1 MKSFVNPKCMA
12 VLRKYKIQII
22 CISMGFILFFIAKNF
37 ANTSDSFINN
47 NFVKREGYSAYNKS
61 YEVYVDGL
69 LDREV
74 LVKLPV
80 SHRSYSDEE
89 IDEVFEKCMK
99 VLESAILG
107 KNPSL
112 QEVSDDLNLINSIKE
127 YGISVEWI
135 SETPELIDAM
145 GTVNNENLKE
155 AKDAVLKVFL
165 TDRKREAQYLINVRV
180 IPKNYTK
187 EELSIKKFMSK
198 LEAIDKENISKEG
211 YTLPD
216 SFEGKKLSYR
226 QEESKDIHIIW
237 IMGIVIAILLYVKDM
252 NIFMRF
258 VGGLLSA
265 FALGF
270 AGFGIVTFSM
280 FFIVP
285 IVFLFNLNFEFLDDK
300 LVCRPKEK
308 IDKEIKRANE
318 VRKYDPLF
326 SIQSFFGGVQ
336 NKLYAVHF
344 ADTENMVNAFS
355 ECDLSRQLEN
365 YKDVVDMDT
374 LSFYI
379 NTYQVKDDMQIA
391 SVSVNLLLR
400 ELKNG
405 KIENR
410 KEFVTMRLEKNKDC
424 KTQAVCGPSILK
436 CIKCGANLSL
446 IEGKTCEFCGNELNL
461 KEHDWV
467 ITKYHTHYK
476 KSENIQ

>member
-127 YGISVEWI
+127 YGILVEWI

-180 IPKNYTK
+180 IPRTYTK
-187 EELSIKKFMSK
+187 EELSIKNFMSK

-252 NIFMRF
+252 MALKDKKEYKAREMLLDYPEIVSKLMVFIGAGLSVRSAWERIVIDYENLAGGKRF
-258 VGGLLSA
+258 AYEEMSISLA
-265 FALGF
+265 
-270 AGFGIVTFSM
+270 
-280 FFIVP
+280 
-285 IVFLFNLNFEFLDDK
+285 K
-300 LVCRPKEK
+300 LKT
-308 IDKEIKRANE
+308 
-318 VRKYDPLF
+318 
-326 SIQSFFGGVQ
+326 GV
-336 NKLYAVHF
+336 H
-344 ADTENMVNAFS
+344 E
-355 ECDLSRQLEN
+355 SRV
-365 YKDVVDMDT
+365 YKDFGRNCAIKQYMKLASLLDQNRKSGVNNLRQI
-374 LSFYI
+374 LSVEMASAWEERI
-379 NTYQVKDDMQIA
+379 NIA
-391 SVSVNLLLR
+391 RRQGEEASTKLLLP
-400 ELKNG
+400 LL
-405 KIENR
+405 
-410 KEFVTMRLEKNKDC
+410 ML
-424 KTQAVCGPSILK
+424 
-436 CIKCGANLSL
+436 L
-446 IEGKTCEFCGNELNL
+446 IVVLIIIMLPAMMAFK
-461 KEHDWV
+461 
-467 ITKYHTHYK
+467 
-476 KSENIQ
+476 

>member
-1 MKSFVNPKCMA
+1 MA

-89 IDEVFEKCMK
+89 IDEVFEKCVK

-252 NIFMRF
+252 MALKDKREYKAREMLLDYPEIVSKLMVFIGAGLSVRSAWERIVIDYENLAGGKRF
-258 VGGLLSA
+258 AYEEMSSSL
-265 FALGF
+265 
-270 AGFGIVTFSM
+270 T
-280 FFIVP
+280 
-285 IVFLFNLNFEFLDDK
+285 K
-300 LVCRPKEK
+300 LKT
-308 IDKEIKRANE
+308 
-318 VRKYDPLF
+318 
-326 SIQSFFGGVQ
+326 GV
-336 NKLYAVHF
+336 H
-344 ADTENMVNAFS
+344 E
-355 ECDLSRQLEN
+355 SRV
-365 YKDVVDMDT
+365 YKDFGRNCAIKQYMKLASLLDQNRKSGVNNLRQI
-374 LSFYI
+374 LSVEMASAWEERI
-379 NTYQVKDDMQIA
+379 NIA
-391 SVSVNLLLR
+391 RRQGEEASTKLLLP
-400 ELKNG
+400 LL
-405 KIENR
+405 
-410 KEFVTMRLEKNKDC
+410 ML
-424 KTQAVCGPSILK
+424 
-436 CIKCGANLSL
+436 L
-446 IEGKTCEFCGNELNL
+446 IVVLIIIMLPAMMAFK
-461 KEHDWV
+461 
-467 ITKYHTHYK
+467 
-476 KSENIQ
+476 

>member
-99 VLESAILG
+99 VLESAIPG

-112 QEVSDDLNLINSIKE
+112 QEVSGDLNLINSIKE

-252 NIFMRF
+252 MALKDKREYKAREMLLDYPEIVSKLMVFIGAGLSVRSAWERIVIDYENLAGGKRF
-258 VGGLLSA
+258 AYEEMSSSL
-265 FALGF
+265 
-270 AGFGIVTFSM
+270 T
-280 FFIVP
+280 
-285 IVFLFNLNFEFLDDK
+285 K
-300 LVCRPKEK
+300 LKT
-308 IDKEIKRANE
+308 
-318 VRKYDPLF
+318 
-326 SIQSFFGGVQ
+326 GV
-336 NKLYAVHF
+336 H
-344 ADTENMVNAFS
+344 E
-355 ECDLSRQLEN
+355 SRV
-365 YKDVVDMDT
+365 YKDFGRNCAIKQYMKLASLLDQNRKSGVNNLRQI
-374 LSFYI
+374 LSVEMASAWEERI
-379 NTYQVKDDMQIA
+379 NIA
-391 SVSVNLLLR
+391 RRQGEEASTKLLLP
-400 ELKNG
+400 LL
-405 KIENR
+405 
-410 KEFVTMRLEKNKDC
+410 ML
-424 KTQAVCGPSILK
+424 
-436 CIKCGANLSL
+436 L
-446 IEGKTCEFCGNELNL
+446 IVVLIIIMLPAMMAFK
-461 KEHDWV
+461 
-467 ITKYHTHYK
+467 
-476 KSENIQ
+476 

>member
-1 MKSFVNPKCMA
+1 MKSFVNPKCIA

-112 QEVSDDLNLINSIKE
+112 QEVSQDLNLINNIKE

-180 IPKNYTK
+180 IPRTYTK
-187 EELSIKKFMSK
+187 EELSIKNFMSK

-252 NIFMRF
+252 MALKDKKEYKAREMLLDYPEIVSKLMVFIGAGLSVRSAWERIVIDYENLAGGKRF
-258 VGGLLSA
+258 AYEEMSISLA
-265 FALGF
+265 
-270 AGFGIVTFSM
+270 
-280 FFIVP
+280 
-285 IVFLFNLNFEFLDDK
+285 K
-300 LVCRPKEK
+300 LKT
-308 IDKEIKRANE
+308 
-318 VRKYDPLF
+318 
-326 SIQSFFGGVQ
+326 GV
-336 NKLYAVHF
+336 H
-344 ADTENMVNAFS
+344 E
-355 ECDLSRQLEN
+355 SRV
-365 YKDVVDMDT
+365 YKDFGRNCAVKQYMKLASLLDQNRKSGVNNLRQI
-374 LSFYI
+374 LSVEMASAWEERI
-379 NTYQVKDDMQIA
+379 NIA
-391 SVSVNLLLR
+391 RRQGEEASTKLLLP
-400 ELKNG
+400 LL
-405 KIENR
+405 
-410 KEFVTMRLEKNKDC
+410 ML
-424 KTQAVCGPSILK
+424 
-436 CIKCGANLSL
+436 L
-446 IEGKTCEFCGNELNL
+446 IVVLIIIMLPAMMAFK
-461 KEHDWV
+461 
-467 ITKYHTHYK
+467 
-476 KSENIQ
+476 

>member
-1 MKSFVNPKCMA
+1 MA

-99 VLESAILG
+99 VLESAIPG

-252 NIFMRF
+252 MALKDKREYKAREMLLDYPEIVSKLMVFIGAGLSVRSAWERIVIDYENLAGGKRF
-258 VGGLLSA
+258 AYEEMSSSL
-265 FALGF
+265 
-270 AGFGIVTFSM
+270 T
-280 FFIVP
+280 
-285 IVFLFNLNFEFLDDK
+285 K
-300 LVCRPKEK
+300 LKT
-308 IDKEIKRANE
+308 
-318 VRKYDPLF
+318 
-326 SIQSFFGGVQ
+326 GV
-336 NKLYAVHF
+336 H
-344 ADTENMVNAFS
+344 E
-355 ECDLSRQLEN
+355 SRV
-365 YKDVVDMDT
+365 YKDFGRNCAIKQYMKLASLLDQNRKSGVNNLRQI
-374 LSFYI
+374 LSVEMASAWEERI
-379 NTYQVKDDMQIA
+379 NIA
-391 SVSVNLLLR
+391 RRQGEEASTKLLLP
-400 ELKNG
+400 LL
-405 KIENR
+405 
-410 KEFVTMRLEKNKDC
+410 ML
-424 KTQAVCGPSILK
+424 
-436 CIKCGANLSL
+436 L
-446 IEGKTCEFCGNELNL
+446 IVVLIIIMLPAMMAFK
-461 KEHDWV
+461 
-467 ITKYHTHYK
+467 
-476 KSENIQ
+476 

>member
-1 MKSFVNPKCMA
+1 MKSFINPKCMA

-61 YEVYVDGL
+61 YEVYVDGI

-112 QEVSDDLNLINSIKE
+112 QEVSGDLNLINSIKE

-145 GTVNNENLKE
+145 GTVNNEDLKE

-180 IPKNYTK
+180 IPRTYTK
-187 EELSIKKFMSK
+187 EELSIKNFMSK

-252 NIFMRF
+252 MALKDKKEYKAREMLLDYPEIVSKLMVFIGAGLSVRSAWERIVIDYENLSGGKRF
-258 VGGLLSA
+258 AYEEMSISLA
-265 FALGF
+265 
-270 AGFGIVTFSM
+270 
-280 FFIVP
+280 
-285 IVFLFNLNFEFLDDK
+285 K
-300 LVCRPKEK
+300 LKT
-308 IDKEIKRANE
+308 
-318 VRKYDPLF
+318 
-326 SIQSFFGGVQ
+326 GV
-336 NKLYAVHF
+336 H
-344 ADTENMVNAFS
+344 E
-355 ECDLSRQLEN
+355 SRV
-365 YKDVVDMDT
+365 YKDFGRNCAIKQYMKLASLLDQNRKSGVNNLRQI
-374 LSFYI
+374 LSVEMASAWEERI
-379 NTYQVKDDMQIA
+379 NIA
-391 SVSVNLLLR
+391 RRQGEEASTKLLLP
-400 ELKNG
+400 LL
-405 KIENR
+405 
-410 KEFVTMRLEKNKDC
+410 ML
-424 KTQAVCGPSILK
+424 
-436 CIKCGANLSL
+436 L
-446 IEGKTCEFCGNELNL
+446 IVVLIIIMLPAMMAFK
-461 KEHDWV
+461 
-467 ITKYHTHYK
+467 
-476 KSENIQ
+476 

>member
-22 CISMGFILFFIAKNF
+22 CISMGFILLFIAKNF

-252 NIFMRF
+252 MALKDKREYKAREMLLDYPEIVSKLMVFIGAGLSVRSAWERIVIDYENLAGGKRF
-258 VGGLLSA
+258 AYEEMSSSL
-265 FALGF
+265 
-270 AGFGIVTFSM
+270 T
-280 FFIVP
+280 
-285 IVFLFNLNFEFLDDK
+285 K
-300 LVCRPKEK
+300 LKT
-308 IDKEIKRANE
+308 
-318 VRKYDPLF
+318 
-326 SIQSFFGGVQ
+326 GV
-336 NKLYAVHF
+336 H
-344 ADTENMVNAFS
+344 E
-355 ECDLSRQLEN
+355 SRV
-365 YKDVVDMDT
+365 YKDFGRNCAIKQYMKLASLLDQNRKSGVNNLRQI
-374 LSFYI
+374 LSVEMASAWEERI
-379 NTYQVKDDMQIA
+379 NIA
-391 SVSVNLLLR
+391 RRQGEEASTKLLLP
-400 ELKNG
+400 LL
-405 KIENR
+405 
-410 KEFVTMRLEKNKDC
+410 ML
-424 KTQAVCGPSILK
+424 
-436 CIKCGANLSL
+436 L
-446 IEGKTCEFCGNELNL
+446 IVVLIIIMLPAMMAFK
-461 KEHDWV
+461 
-467 ITKYHTHYK
+467 
-476 KSENIQ
+476 

>member
-1 MKSFVNPKCMA
+1 MKSFVNPKYMA

-112 QEVSDDLNLINSIKE
+112 QEVSQDLNLINGIKE

-180 IPKNYTK
+180 IPRTYTK
-187 EELSIKKFMSK
+187 EELSIKNFMSK

-252 NIFMRF
+252 MALKDKKEYKAREMLLDYPEIVSKLMVFIGAGLSVRSAWERIVIDYENLAGGKRF
-258 VGGLLSA
+258 AYEEMSISLA
-265 FALGF
+265 
-270 AGFGIVTFSM
+270 
-280 FFIVP
+280 
-285 IVFLFNLNFEFLDDK
+285 K
-300 LVCRPKEK
+300 LKT
-308 IDKEIKRANE
+308 
-318 VRKYDPLF
+318 
-326 SIQSFFGGVQ
+326 GV
-336 NKLYAVHF
+336 H
-344 ADTENMVNAFS
+344 E
-355 ECDLSRQLEN
+355 SRV
-365 YKDVVDMDT
+365 YKDFGRNCAVKQYMKLASLLDQNRKSGVNNLRQI
-374 LSFYI
+374 LSVEMASAWEERI
-379 NTYQVKDDMQIA
+379 NIA
-391 SVSVNLLLR
+391 RRQGEEASTKLLLP
-400 ELKNG
+400 LL
-405 KIENR
+405 
-410 KEFVTMRLEKNKDC
+410 ML
-424 KTQAVCGPSILK
+424 
-436 CIKCGANLSL
+436 L
-446 IEGKTCEFCGNELNL
+446 IVVLIIIMLPAMMAFK
-461 KEHDWV
+461 
-467 ITKYHTHYK
+467 
-476 KSENIQ
+476 

>member
-1 MKSFVNPKCMA
+1 MA

-180 IPKNYTK
+180 LPKNYTK
-187 EELSIKKFMSK
+187 EEISIKTFMSK

-252 NIFMRF
+252 MALKDKREYKAREMLLDYPEIVSKLMVFIGAGLSVRSAWERIVIDYENLAGGKRF
-258 VGGLLSA
+258 AYEEMSSSL
-265 FALGF
+265 
-270 AGFGIVTFSM
+270 T
-280 FFIVP
+280 
-285 IVFLFNLNFEFLDDK
+285 K
-300 LVCRPKEK
+300 LKT
-308 IDKEIKRANE
+308 
-318 VRKYDPLF
+318 
-326 SIQSFFGGVQ
+326 GV
-336 NKLYAVHF
+336 H
-344 ADTENMVNAFS
+344 E
-355 ECDLSRQLEN
+355 SRV
-365 YKDVVDMDT
+365 YKDFGRNCAIKQYMKLASLLDQNRKSGVNNLRQI
-374 LSFYI
+374 LSVEMASAWEERI
-379 NTYQVKDDMQIA
+379 NIA
-391 SVSVNLLLR
+391 RRQGEEASTKLLLP
-400 ELKNG
+400 LL
-405 KIENR
+405 
-410 KEFVTMRLEKNKDC
+410 ML
-424 KTQAVCGPSILK
+424 
-436 CIKCGANLSL
+436 L
-446 IEGKTCEFCGNELNL
+446 IVVLIIIMLPAMMAFK
-461 KEHDWV
+461 
-467 ITKYHTHYK
+467 
-476 KSENIQ
+476 

>member
-89 IDEVFEKCMK
+89 IDEVFEKCVK

-252 NIFMRF
+252 MALKDKREYKAREMLLDYPEIVSKLMVFIGAGLSVRSAWERIVIDYENLAGGKRF
-258 VGGLLSA
+258 AYEEMSSSL
-265 FALGF
+265 
-270 AGFGIVTFSM
+270 T
-280 FFIVP
+280 
-285 IVFLFNLNFEFLDDK
+285 K
-300 LVCRPKEK
+300 LKT
-308 IDKEIKRANE
+308 
-318 VRKYDPLF
+318 
-326 SIQSFFGGVQ
+326 GV
-336 NKLYAVHF
+336 H
-344 ADTENMVNAFS
+344 E
-355 ECDLSRQLEN
+355 SRV
-365 YKDVVDMDT
+365 YKDFGRNCAIKQYMKLASLLDQNRKSGVNNLRQI
-374 LSFYI
+374 LSVEMASAWEERI
-379 NTYQVKDDMQIA
+379 NIA
-391 SVSVNLLLR
+391 RRQGEEASTKLLLP
-400 ELKNG
+400 LL
-405 KIENR
+405 
-410 KEFVTMRLEKNKDC
+410 ML
-424 KTQAVCGPSILK
+424 
-436 CIKCGANLSL
+436 L
-446 IEGKTCEFCGNELNL
+446 IVVLIIIMLPAMMAFK
-461 KEHDWV
+461 
-467 ITKYHTHYK
+467 
-476 KSENIQ
+476 

>member
-112 QEVSDDLNLINSIKE
+112 QEVSGDLNLINSIKE

-145 GTVNNENLKE
+145 GTVNNEDLKE

-180 IPKNYTK
+180 IPKTYTK

-252 NIFMRF
+252 MALKDKREYKAREMLLDYPEIVSKLMVFIGAGLSVRSAWERIVIDYENLAGGKRF
-258 VGGLLSA
+258 AYEEMSSSL
-265 FALGF
+265 
-270 AGFGIVTFSM
+270 T
-280 FFIVP
+280 
-285 IVFLFNLNFEFLDDK
+285 K
-300 LVCRPKEK
+300 LKT
-308 IDKEIKRANE
+308 
-318 VRKYDPLF
+318 
-326 SIQSFFGGVQ
+326 GV
-336 NKLYAVHF
+336 H
-344 ADTENMVNAFS
+344 E
-355 ECDLSRQLEN
+355 SRV
-365 YKDVVDMDT
+365 YKDFGRNCAIKQYMKLASLLDQNRKSGVNNLRQI
-374 LSFYI
+374 LSVEMASAWEERI
-379 NTYQVKDDMQIA
+379 NIA
-391 SVSVNLLLR
+391 RRQGEEASTKLLLP
-400 ELKNG
+400 LL
-405 KIENR
+405 
-410 KEFVTMRLEKNKDC
+410 ML
-424 KTQAVCGPSILK
+424 
-436 CIKCGANLSL
+436 L
-446 IEGKTCEFCGNELNL
+446 IVVLIIIMLPAMMAFK
-461 KEHDWV
+461 
-467 ITKYHTHYK
+467 
-476 KSENIQ
+476 

>member
-99 VLESAILG
+99 VLESAIPG

-165 TDRKREAQYLINVRV
+165 TDRKRESQYLINVRV

-252 NIFMRF
+252 MALKDKREYKAREMLLDYPEIVSKLMVFIGAGLSVRSAWERIVIDYENLAGGKRF
-258 VGGLLSA
+258 AYEEMSSSL
-265 FALGF
+265 
-270 AGFGIVTFSM
+270 T
-280 FFIVP
+280 
-285 IVFLFNLNFEFLDDK
+285 K
-300 LVCRPKEK
+300 LKT
-308 IDKEIKRANE
+308 
-318 VRKYDPLF
+318 
-326 SIQSFFGGVQ
+326 GV
-336 NKLYAVHF
+336 H
-344 ADTENMVNAFS
+344 E
-355 ECDLSRQLEN
+355 SRV
-365 YKDVVDMDT
+365 YKDFGRNCAIKQYMKLASLLDQNRKSGVNNLRQI
-374 LSFYI
+374 LSVEMASAWEERI
-379 NTYQVKDDMQIA
+379 NIA
-391 SVSVNLLLR
+391 RRQGEEASTKLLLP
-400 ELKNG
+400 LL
-405 KIENR
+405 
-410 KEFVTMRLEKNKDC
+410 ML
-424 KTQAVCGPSILK
+424 
-436 CIKCGANLSL
+436 L
-446 IEGKTCEFCGNELNL
+446 IVVLIIIMLPAMMAFK
-461 KEHDWV
+461 
-467 ITKYHTHYK
+467 
-476 KSENIQ
+476 

>member
-127 YGISVEWI
+127 YGILVEWI

-252 NIFMRF
+252 MALKDKKEYKAREMLLDYPEIVSKLMVFIGAGLSVRSAWERIVIDYENLAGGKRF
-258 VGGLLSA
+258 AYEEMSSSL
-265 FALGF
+265 
-270 AGFGIVTFSM
+270 T
-280 FFIVP
+280 
-285 IVFLFNLNFEFLDDK
+285 K
-300 LVCRPKEK
+300 LKT
-308 IDKEIKRANE
+308 
-318 VRKYDPLF
+318 
-326 SIQSFFGGVQ
+326 GV
-336 NKLYAVHF
+336 H
-344 ADTENMVNAFS
+344 E
-355 ECDLSRQLEN
+355 SRV
-365 YKDVVDMDT
+365 YKDFGRNCAIKQYMKLASLLDQNRKSGVNNLRQI
-374 LSFYI
+374 LSVEMASAWEERI
-379 NTYQVKDDMQIA
+379 NIA
-391 SVSVNLLLR
+391 RRQGEKASTKLLLP
-400 ELKNG
+400 LL
-405 KIENR
+405 
-410 KEFVTMRLEKNKDC
+410 ML
-424 KTQAVCGPSILK
+424 
-436 CIKCGANLSL
+436 L
-446 IEGKTCEFCGNELNL
+446 IVVLIIIMLPAMMAFK
-461 KEHDWV
+461 
-467 ITKYHTHYK
+467 
-476 KSENIQ
+476 

>member
-1 MKSFVNPKCMA
+1 MKSFVDAKYMA

-74 LVKLPV
+74 LLKLPV

-89 IDEVFEKCMK
+89 IDEVFEKCMQI
-99 VLESAILG
+99 LETAILG

-112 QEVSDDLNLINSIKE
+112 QEVSQDLNLPNKIKE

-180 IPKNYTK
+180 IPRTYTK
-187 EELSIKKFMSK
+187 EELSIKNFMSK

-252 NIFMRF
+252 MALKDKKEYKAREMLLDYPEIVSKLMVFIGAGLSVRSAWERIVIDYENLAGGKRF
-258 VGGLLSA
+258 AYEEMSSSL
-265 FALGF
+265 
-270 AGFGIVTFSM
+270 T
-280 FFIVP
+280 
-285 IVFLFNLNFEFLDDK
+285 K
-300 LVCRPKEK
+300 LKT
-308 IDKEIKRANE
+308 
-318 VRKYDPLF
+318 
-326 SIQSFFGGVQ
+326 GV
-336 NKLYAVHF
+336 H
-344 ADTENMVNAFS
+344 E
-355 ECDLSRQLEN
+355 SRV
-365 YKDVVDMDT
+365 YKDFGRNCAVKQYMKLASLLDQNRKSGVNNLRQI
-374 LSFYI
+374 LSVEMASAWEERI
-379 NTYQVKDDMQIA
+379 NIA
-391 SVSVNLLLR
+391 RRQGEEASTKLLLP
-400 ELKNG
+400 LL
-405 KIENR
+405 
-410 KEFVTMRLEKNKDC
+410 ML
-424 KTQAVCGPSILK
+424 
-436 CIKCGANLSL
+436 L
-446 IEGKTCEFCGNELNL
+446 IVVLIIIMLPAMMAFK
-461 KEHDWV
+461 
-467 ITKYHTHYK
+467 
-476 KSENIQ
+476 

>member
-216 SFEGKKLSYR
+216 SFEGKKLFYR

-252 NIFMRF
+252 MALKDKREYKAREMLLDYPEIVSKLMVFIGAGLSVRSAWERIVIDYENLAGGKRF
-258 VGGLLSA
+258 AYEEMSSSL
-265 FALGF
+265 
-270 AGFGIVTFSM
+270 T
-280 FFIVP
+280 
-285 IVFLFNLNFEFLDDK
+285 K
-300 LVCRPKEK
+300 LKT
-308 IDKEIKRANE
+308 
-318 VRKYDPLF
+318 
-326 SIQSFFGGVQ
+326 GV
-336 NKLYAVHF
+336 H
-344 ADTENMVNAFS
+344 E
-355 ECDLSRQLEN
+355 SRV
-365 YKDVVDMDT
+365 YKDFGRNCAIKQYMKLASLLDQNRKSGVNNLRQI
-374 LSFYI
+374 LSVEMASAWEERI
-379 NTYQVKDDMQIA
+379 NIA
-391 SVSVNLLLR
+391 RRQGEEASTKLLLP
-400 ELKNG
+400 LL
-405 KIENR
+405 
-410 KEFVTMRLEKNKDC
+410 ML
-424 KTQAVCGPSILK
+424 
-436 CIKCGANLSL
+436 L
-446 IEGKTCEFCGNELNL
+446 IVVLIIIMLPAMMAFK
-461 KEHDWV
+461 
-467 ITKYHTHYK
+467 
-476 KSENIQ
+476 

>member
-216 SFEGKKLSYR
+216 SFEEKKLSYR

-252 NIFMRF
+252 MALKDKREYKAREMLLDYPEIVSKLMVFIGAGLSVRSAWERIVIDYENLAGGKRF
-258 VGGLLSA
+258 AYEEMSSSL
-265 FALGF
+265 
-270 AGFGIVTFSM
+270 T
-280 FFIVP
+280 
-285 IVFLFNLNFEFLDDK
+285 K
-300 LVCRPKEK
+300 LKT
-308 IDKEIKRANE
+308 
-318 VRKYDPLF
+318 
-326 SIQSFFGGVQ
+326 GV
-336 NKLYAVHF
+336 H
-344 ADTENMVNAFS
+344 E
-355 ECDLSRQLEN
+355 SRV
-365 YKDVVDMDT
+365 YKDFGRNCAIKQYMKLASLLDQNRKSGVNNLRQI
-374 LSFYI
+374 LSVEMASAWEERI
-379 NTYQVKDDMQIA
+379 NIA
-391 SVSVNLLLR
+391 RRQGEEASTKLLLP
-400 ELKNG
+400 LL
-405 KIENR
+405 
-410 KEFVTMRLEKNKDC
+410 ML
-424 KTQAVCGPSILK
+424 
-436 CIKCGANLSL
+436 L
-446 IEGKTCEFCGNELNL
+446 IVVLIIIMLPAMMAFK
-461 KEHDWV
+461 
-467 ITKYHTHYK
+467 
-476 KSENIQ
+476 

>member
-127 YGISVEWI
+127 YGILVEWI

-252 NIFMRF
+252 MALKDKREYKAREMLLDYPEIVSKLMVFIGAGLSVRSAWERIVIDYENLAGGKRF
-258 VGGLLSA
+258 AYEEMSSSL
-265 FALGF
+265 
-270 AGFGIVTFSM
+270 T
-280 FFIVP
+280 
-285 IVFLFNLNFEFLDDK
+285 K
-300 LVCRPKEK
+300 LKT
-308 IDKEIKRANE
+308 
-318 VRKYDPLF
+318 
-326 SIQSFFGGVQ
+326 GV
-336 NKLYAVHF
+336 H
-344 ADTENMVNAFS
+344 E
-355 ECDLSRQLEN
+355 SRV
-365 YKDVVDMDT
+365 YKDFGRNCAIKQYMKLASLLDQNRKSGVNNLRQI
-374 LSFYI
+374 LSVEMASAWEERI
-379 NTYQVKDDMQIA
+379 NIA
-391 SVSVNLLLR
+391 RRQGEEASTKLLLP
-400 ELKNG
+400 LL
-405 KIENR
+405 
-410 KEFVTMRLEKNKDC
+410 ML
-424 KTQAVCGPSILK
+424 
-436 CIKCGANLSL
+436 L
-446 IEGKTCEFCGNELNL
+446 IVVLIIIMLPAMMAFK
-461 KEHDWV
+461 
-467 ITKYHTHYK
+467 
-476 KSENIQ
+476 

>member
-1 MKSFVNPKCMA
+1 MKSFVNPKYMA

-112 QEVSDDLNLINSIKE
+112 QEVSQDLNLINNIKE

-180 IPKNYTK
+180 IPRTYTK
-187 EELSIKKFMSK
+187 EELSIKNFMSK

-252 NIFMRF
+252 MALKDKKEYKAREMLLDYPEIVSKLMVFIGAGLSVRSAWERIVIDYENLAGGKRF
-258 VGGLLSA
+258 AYEEMSSSLA
-265 FALGF
+265 
-270 AGFGIVTFSM
+270 
-280 FFIVP
+280 
-285 IVFLFNLNFEFLDDK
+285 K
-300 LVCRPKEK
+300 LKT
-308 IDKEIKRANE
+308 
-318 VRKYDPLF
+318 
-326 SIQSFFGGVQ
+326 GV
-336 NKLYAVHF
+336 H
-344 ADTENMVNAFS
+344 E
-355 ECDLSRQLEN
+355 SRV
-365 YKDVVDMDT
+365 YKDFGRNCAVKQYMKLASLLDQNRKSGVNNLRQI
-374 LSFYI
+374 LSVEMASAWEERI
-379 NTYQVKDDMQIA
+379 NIA
-391 SVSVNLLLR
+391 RRQGEEASTKLLLP
-400 ELKNG
+400 LL
-405 KIENR
+405 
-410 KEFVTMRLEKNKDC
+410 ML
-424 KTQAVCGPSILK
+424 
-436 CIKCGANLSL
+436 L
-446 IEGKTCEFCGNELNL
+446 IVVLIIIMLPAMMAFK
-461 KEHDWV
+461 
-467 ITKYHTHYK
+467 
-476 KSENIQ
+476 

>member
-127 YGISVEWI
+127 YGILVEWI

-180 IPKNYTK
+180 IPRTYTK
-187 EELSIKKFMSK
+187 EELSIKNFMSK

-252 NIFMRF
+252 MALKDKREYKAREMLLDYPEIVSKLMVFIGAGLSVRSAWERIVIDYENLAGGKRF
-258 VGGLLSA
+258 AYEEMSSSL
-265 FALGF
+265 
-270 AGFGIVTFSM
+270 T
-280 FFIVP
+280 
-285 IVFLFNLNFEFLDDK
+285 K
-300 LVCRPKEK
+300 LKT
-308 IDKEIKRANE
+308 
-318 VRKYDPLF
+318 
-326 SIQSFFGGVQ
+326 GV
-336 NKLYAVHF
+336 H
-344 ADTENMVNAFS
+344 E
-355 ECDLSRQLEN
+355 SRV
-365 YKDVVDMDT
+365 YKDFGRNCAIKQYMKLASLLDQNRKSGVNNLRQI
-374 LSFYI
+374 LSVEMASAWEERI
-379 NTYQVKDDMQIA
+379 NIA
-391 SVSVNLLLR
+391 RRQGEEASTKLLLP
-400 ELKNG
+400 LL
-405 KIENR
+405 
-410 KEFVTMRLEKNKDC
+410 ML
-424 KTQAVCGPSILK
+424 
-436 CIKCGANLSL
+436 L
-446 IEGKTCEFCGNELNL
+446 IVVLIIIMLPAMMAFK
-461 KEHDWV
+461 
-467 ITKYHTHYK
+467 
-476 KSENIQ
+476 

>member
-127 YGISVEWI
+127 YGILVEWI

-155 AKDAVLKVFL
+155 AKDVVLKVFL

-252 NIFMRF
+252 MALKDKREYKAREMLLDYPEIVSKLMVFIGAGLSVRSAWERIVIDYENLAGGKRF
-258 VGGLLSA
+258 AYEEMSSSL
-265 FALGF
+265 
-270 AGFGIVTFSM
+270 T
-280 FFIVP
+280 
-285 IVFLFNLNFEFLDDK
+285 K
-300 LVCRPKEK
+300 LKT
-308 IDKEIKRANE
+308 
-318 VRKYDPLF
+318 
-326 SIQSFFGGVQ
+326 GV
-336 NKLYAVHF
+336 H
-344 ADTENMVNAFS
+344 E
-355 ECDLSRQLEN
+355 SRV
-365 YKDVVDMDT
+365 YKDFGRNCAIKQYMKLASLLDQNRKSGVNNLRQI
-374 LSFYI
+374 LSVEMASAWEERI
-379 NTYQVKDDMQIA
+379 NIA
-391 SVSVNLLLR
+391 RRQGEEASTKLLLP
-400 ELKNG
+400 LL
-405 KIENR
+405 
-410 KEFVTMRLEKNKDC
+410 ML
-424 KTQAVCGPSILK
+424 
-436 CIKCGANLSL
+436 L
-446 IEGKTCEFCGNELNL
+446 IVVLIIIMLPAMMAFK
-461 KEHDWV
+461 
-467 ITKYHTHYK
+467 
-476 KSENIQ
+476 

>member
-112 QEVSDDLNLINSIKE
+112 QEVSGDLNLINSIKE

-252 NIFMRF
+252 MALKDKREYKAREMLLDYPEIVSKLMVFIGAGLSVRSAWERIVIDYENLAGGKRF
-258 VGGLLSA
+258 AYEEMSSSL
-265 FALGF
+265 
-270 AGFGIVTFSM
+270 T
-280 FFIVP
+280 
-285 IVFLFNLNFEFLDDK
+285 K
-300 LVCRPKEK
+300 LKTGAHE
-308 IDKEIKRANE
+308 
-318 VRKYDPLF
+318 
-326 SIQSFFGGVQ
+326 
-336 NKLYAVHF
+336 
-344 ADTENMVNAFS
+344 
-355 ECDLSRQLEN
+355 SRV
-365 YKDVVDMDT
+365 YKDFGRNCAIKQYMKLASLLDQNRKSGVNNLRQI
-374 LSFYI
+374 LSVEMASAWEERI
-379 NTYQVKDDMQIA
+379 NIA
-391 SVSVNLLLR
+391 RRQGEEASTKLLLP
-400 ELKNG
+400 LL
-405 KIENR
+405 
-410 KEFVTMRLEKNKDC
+410 ML
-424 KTQAVCGPSILK
+424 
-436 CIKCGANLSL
+436 L
-446 IEGKTCEFCGNELNL
+446 IVVLIIIMLPAMMAFK
-461 KEHDWV
+461 
-467 ITKYHTHYK
+467 
-476 KSENIQ
+476 

>member
-37 ANTSDSFINN
+37 ANTSASFINN

-252 NIFMRF
+252 MALKDKREYKAREMLLDYPEIVSKLMVFIGAGLSVRSAWERIVIDYENLAGGKRF
-258 VGGLLSA
+258 AYEEMSSSL
-265 FALGF
+265 
-270 AGFGIVTFSM
+270 T
-280 FFIVP
+280 
-285 IVFLFNLNFEFLDDK
+285 K
-300 LVCRPKEK
+300 LKT
-308 IDKEIKRANE
+308 
-318 VRKYDPLF
+318 
-326 SIQSFFGGVQ
+326 GV
-336 NKLYAVHF
+336 H
-344 ADTENMVNAFS
+344 E
-355 ECDLSRQLEN
+355 SRV
-365 YKDVVDMDT
+365 YKDFGRNCAIKQYMKLASLLDQNRKSGVNNLRQI
-374 LSFYI
+374 LSVEMASAWEERI
-379 NTYQVKDDMQIA
+379 NIA
-391 SVSVNLLLR
+391 RRQGEEASTKLLLP
-400 ELKNG
+400 LL
-405 KIENR
+405 
-410 KEFVTMRLEKNKDC
+410 ML
-424 KTQAVCGPSILK
+424 
-436 CIKCGANLSL
+436 L
-446 IEGKTCEFCGNELNL
+446 IVVLIIIMLPAMMAFK
-461 KEHDWV
+461 
-467 ITKYHTHYK
+467 
-476 KSENIQ
+476 

>member
-1 MKSFVNPKCMA
+1 MKSFVNPKCIA

-112 QEVSDDLNLINSIKE
+112 QEVSQDLNLINGIKE

-180 IPKNYTK
+180 IPRTYTK
-187 EELSIKKFMSK
+187 EELSIKNFMSK

-252 NIFMRF
+252 MALKDKKEYKAREMLLDYPEIVSKLMVFIGAGLSVRSAWERIVIDYENLAGGKRF
-258 VGGLLSA
+258 AYEEMSISLA
-265 FALGF
+265 
-270 AGFGIVTFSM
+270 
-280 FFIVP
+280 
-285 IVFLFNLNFEFLDDK
+285 K
-300 LVCRPKEK
+300 LKT
-308 IDKEIKRANE
+308 
-318 VRKYDPLF
+318 
-326 SIQSFFGGVQ
+326 GV
-336 NKLYAVHF
+336 H
-344 ADTENMVNAFS
+344 E
-355 ECDLSRQLEN
+355 SRV
-365 YKDVVDMDT
+365 YKDFGRNCAVKQYMKLASLLDQNRKSGVNNLRQI
-374 LSFYI
+374 LSVEMASAWEERI
-379 NTYQVKDDMQIA
+379 NIA
-391 SVSVNLLLR
+391 RRQGEEASTKLLLP
-400 ELKNG
+400 LL
-405 KIENR
+405 
-410 KEFVTMRLEKNKDC
+410 ML
-424 KTQAVCGPSILK
+424 
-436 CIKCGANLSL
+436 L
-446 IEGKTCEFCGNELNL
+446 IVVLIIIMLPAMMAFK
-461 KEHDWV
+461 
-467 ITKYHTHYK
+467 
-476 KSENIQ
+476 

>member
-1 MKSFVNPKCMA
+1 MKSFVNTKCMA

-69 LDREV
+69 SDREV

-252 NIFMRF
+252 MALKDKREYKAREMLLDYPEIVSKLMVFIGAGLSVRSAWERIVIDYENLAGGKRF
-258 VGGLLSA
+258 AYEEMSSSL
-265 FALGF
+265 
-270 AGFGIVTFSM
+270 T
-280 FFIVP
+280 
-285 IVFLFNLNFEFLDDK
+285 K
-300 LVCRPKEK
+300 LKT
-308 IDKEIKRANE
+308 
-318 VRKYDPLF
+318 
-326 SIQSFFGGVQ
+326 GV
-336 NKLYAVHF
+336 H
-344 ADTENMVNAFS
+344 E
-355 ECDLSRQLEN
+355 SRV
-365 YKDVVDMDT
+365 YKDFGRNCAIKQYMKLASLLDQNRKSGVNNLRQI
-374 LSFYI
+374 LSVEMASAWEERI
-379 NTYQVKDDMQIA
+379 NIA
-391 SVSVNLLLR
+391 RRQGEEASTKLLLP
-400 ELKNG
+400 LL
-405 KIENR
+405 
-410 KEFVTMRLEKNKDC
+410 ML
-424 KTQAVCGPSILK
+424 
-436 CIKCGANLSL
+436 L
-446 IEGKTCEFCGNELNL
+446 IVVLIIIMLPAMMAFK
-461 KEHDWV
+461 
-467 ITKYHTHYK
+467 
-476 KSENIQ
+476 

>member
-180 IPKNYTK
+180 LPKNYTK
-187 EELSIKKFMSK
+187 EELSIKTFMSK

-252 NIFMRF
+252 MALKDKREYKAREMLLDYPEIVSKLMVFIGAGLSVRSAWERIVIDYENLAGGKRF
-258 VGGLLSA
+258 AYEEMSSSL
-265 FALGF
+265 
-270 AGFGIVTFSM
+270 T
-280 FFIVP
+280 
-285 IVFLFNLNFEFLDDK
+285 K
-300 LVCRPKEK
+300 LKT
-308 IDKEIKRANE
+308 
-318 VRKYDPLF
+318 
-326 SIQSFFGGVQ
+326 GV
-336 NKLYAVHF
+336 H
-344 ADTENMVNAFS
+344 E
-355 ECDLSRQLEN
+355 SRV
-365 YKDVVDMDT
+365 YKDFGRNCAIKQYMKLASLLDQNRKSGVNNLRQI
-374 LSFYI
+374 LSVEMASAWEERI
-379 NTYQVKDDMQIA
+379 NIVRRQGEEA
-391 SVSVNLLLR
+391 STKLLLP
-400 ELKNG
+400 LL
-405 KIENR
+405 
-410 KEFVTMRLEKNKDC
+410 ML
-424 KTQAVCGPSILK
+424 
-436 CIKCGANLSL
+436 L
-446 IEGKTCEFCGNELNL
+446 IVVLIIIMLPAMMAFK
-461 KEHDWV
+461 
-467 ITKYHTHYK
+467 
-476 KSENIQ
+476 

>member
-1 MKSFVNPKCMA
+1 MA

-252 NIFMRF
+252 MALKDKREYKAREMLLDYPEIVSKLMVFIGAGLSVRSAWERIVIDYENLAGGKRF
-258 VGGLLSA
+258 AYEEMSSSL
-265 FALGF
+265 
-270 AGFGIVTFSM
+270 T
-280 FFIVP
+280 
-285 IVFLFNLNFEFLDDK
+285 K
-300 LVCRPKEK
+300 LKT
-308 IDKEIKRANE
+308 
-318 VRKYDPLF
+318 
-326 SIQSFFGGVQ
+326 GV
-336 NKLYAVHF
+336 H
-344 ADTENMVNAFS
+344 E
-355 ECDLSRQLEN
+355 SRV
-365 YKDVVDMDT
+365 YKDFGRNCAIKQYMKLASLLDQNRKSGVNNLRQI
-374 LSFYI
+374 LSVEMASAWEERI
-379 NTYQVKDDMQIA
+379 NIA
-391 SVSVNLLLR
+391 RRQGEEASTKLLLP
-400 ELKNG
+400 LL
-405 KIENR
+405 
-410 KEFVTMRLEKNKDC
+410 ML
-424 KTQAVCGPSILK
+424 
-436 CIKCGANLSL
+436 L
-446 IEGKTCEFCGNELNL
+446 IVVLIIIMLPAMMAFK
-461 KEHDWV
+461 
-467 ITKYHTHYK
+467 
-476 KSENIQ
+476 

>member
-252 NIFMRF
+252 MALKDKREYKAREMLLDYPEIVSKLMVFIGAGLSVRSAWERIVIDYENLAGGKRF
-258 VGGLLSA
+258 AYEEMSISLA
-265 FALGF
+265 
-270 AGFGIVTFSM
+270 
-280 FFIVP
+280 
-285 IVFLFNLNFEFLDDK
+285 K
-300 LVCRPKEK
+300 LKT
-308 IDKEIKRANE
+308 
-318 VRKYDPLF
+318 
-326 SIQSFFGGVQ
+326 GV
-336 NKLYAVHF
+336 H
-344 ADTENMVNAFS
+344 E
-355 ECDLSRQLEN
+355 SRV
-365 YKDVVDMDT
+365 YKDFGRNCAVKQYMKLASLLDQNRKSGVNNLRQI
-374 LSFYI
+374 LSVEMASAWEERI
-379 NTYQVKDDMQIA
+379 NIA
-391 SVSVNLLLR
+391 RRQGEEASTKLLLP
-400 ELKNG
+400 LL
-405 KIENR
+405 
-410 KEFVTMRLEKNKDC
+410 ML
-424 KTQAVCGPSILK
+424 
-436 CIKCGANLSL
+436 L
-446 IEGKTCEFCGNELNL
+446 IVVLIIIMLPAMMAFK
-461 KEHDWV
+461 
-467 ITKYHTHYK
+467 
-476 KSENIQ
+476 

>member
-180 IPKNYTK
+180 IPKN
-187 EELSIKKFMSK
+187 
-198 LEAIDKENISKEG
+198 
-211 YTLPD
+211 
-216 SFEGKKLSYR
+216 
-226 QEESKDIHIIW
+226 
-237 IMGIVIAILLYVKDM
+237 
-252 NIFMRF
+252 
-258 VGGLLSA
+258 
-265 FALGF
+265 
-270 AGFGIVTFSM
+270 
-280 FFIVP
+280 
-285 IVFLFNLNFEFLDDK
+285 
-300 LVCRPKEK
+300 
-308 IDKEIKRANE
+308 
-318 VRKYDPLF
+318 
-326 SIQSFFGGVQ
+326 
-336 NKLYAVHF
+336 
-344 ADTENMVNAFS
+344 
-355 ECDLSRQLEN
+355 
-365 YKDVVDMDT
+365 
-374 LSFYI
+374 
-379 NTYQVKDDMQIA
+379 
-391 SVSVNLLLR
+391 
-400 ELKNG
+400 
-405 KIENR
+405 
-410 KEFVTMRLEKNKDC
+410 
-424 KTQAVCGPSILK
+424 
-436 CIKCGANLSL
+436 
-446 IEGKTCEFCGNELNL
+446 
-461 KEHDWV
+461 
-467 ITKYHTHYK
+467 
-476 KSENIQ
+476 

>member
-145 GTVNNENLKE
+145 GTVNNEDLKE

-252 NIFMRF
+252 MALKDKREYKAREMLLDYPEIVSKLMVFIGAGLSVRSAWERIVIDYENLAGGKRF
-258 VGGLLSA
+258 AYEEMSSSL
-265 FALGF
+265 
-270 AGFGIVTFSM
+270 T
-280 FFIVP
+280 
-285 IVFLFNLNFEFLDDK
+285 K
-300 LVCRPKEK
+300 LKT
-308 IDKEIKRANE
+308 
-318 VRKYDPLF
+318 
-326 SIQSFFGGVQ
+326 GV
-336 NKLYAVHF
+336 H
-344 ADTENMVNAFS
+344 E
-355 ECDLSRQLEN
+355 SRV
-365 YKDVVDMDT
+365 YKDFGRNCAIKQYMKLASLLDQNRKSGVNNLRQI
-374 LSFYI
+374 LSVEMASAWEERI
-379 NTYQVKDDMQIA
+379 NIA
-391 SVSVNLLLR
+391 RRQGEEASTKLLLP
-400 ELKNG
+400 LL
-405 KIENR
+405 
-410 KEFVTMRLEKNKDC
+410 ML
-424 KTQAVCGPSILK
+424 
-436 CIKCGANLSL
+436 L
-446 IEGKTCEFCGNELNL
+446 IVVLIIIMLPAMMAFK
-461 KEHDWV
+461 
-467 ITKYHTHYK
+467 
-476 KSENIQ
+476 

>member
-1 MKSFVNPKCMA
+1 
-12 VLRKYKIQII
+12 
-22 CISMGFILFFIAKNF
+22 MGFILFFIAKNF

-252 NIFMRF
+252 MALKDKREYKAREMLLDYPEIVSKLMVFIGAGLSVRSAWERIVIDYENLAGGKRF
-258 VGGLLSA
+258 AYEEMSSSL
-265 FALGF
+265 
-270 AGFGIVTFSM
+270 T
-280 FFIVP
+280 
-285 IVFLFNLNFEFLDDK
+285 K
-300 LVCRPKEK
+300 LKT
-308 IDKEIKRANE
+308 
-318 VRKYDPLF
+318 
-326 SIQSFFGGVQ
+326 GV
-336 NKLYAVHF
+336 H
-344 ADTENMVNAFS
+344 E
-355 ECDLSRQLEN
+355 SRV
-365 YKDVVDMDT
+365 YKDFGRNCAIKQYMKLASLLDQNRKSGVNNLRQI
-374 LSFYI
+374 LSVEMASAWEERI
-379 NTYQVKDDMQIA
+379 NIA
-391 SVSVNLLLR
+391 RRQGEEASTKLLLP
-400 ELKNG
+400 LL
-405 KIENR
+405 
-410 KEFVTMRLEKNKDC
+410 ML
-424 KTQAVCGPSILK
+424 
-436 CIKCGANLSL
+436 L
-446 IEGKTCEFCGNELNL
+446 IVVLIIIMLPAMMAFK
-461 KEHDWV
+461 
-467 ITKYHTHYK
+467 
-476 KSENIQ
+476 

>member
-252 NIFMRF
+252 MALKDKREYKAREMLLDYPEIVSKLMVFIGAGLSVRSAWERIVIDYENLAGGKRF
-258 VGGLLSA
+258 AYEEMSSSL
-265 FALGF
+265 
-270 AGFGIVTFSM
+270 T
-280 FFIVP
+280 
-285 IVFLFNLNFEFLDDK
+285 K
-300 LVCRPKEK
+300 LKT
-308 IDKEIKRANE
+308 
-318 VRKYDPLF
+318 
-326 SIQSFFGGVQ
+326 GV
-336 NKLYAVHF
+336 H
-344 ADTENMVNAFS
+344 E
-355 ECDLSRQLEN
+355 SRV
-365 YKDVVDMDT
+365 YKDFGRNCAIKQYMKLASLLDQNRKSGVNNLRQI
-374 LSFYI
+374 LSVEMASAWEERI
-379 NTYQVKDDMQIA
+379 NIA
-391 SVSVNLLLR
+391 RRQGEEASTKLLLP
-400 ELKNG
+400 LL
-405 KIENR
+405 
-410 KEFVTMRLEKNKDC
+410 ML
-424 KTQAVCGPSILK
+424 
-436 CIKCGANLSL
+436 L
-446 IEGKTCEFCGNELNL
+446 IVVLIIIMLPALMAFK
-461 KEHDWV
+461 
-467 ITKYHTHYK
+467 
-476 KSENIQ
+476 

>member
-1 MKSFVNPKCMA
+1 MKSFVNPKYMA

-127 YGISVEWI
+127 YGILVEWI

-180 IPKNYTK
+180 IPRTYTK
-187 EELSIKKFMSK
+187 EELSIKNFMSK

-252 NIFMRF
+252 MALKDKKEYKAREMLLDYPEIVSKLMVFIGAGLSVRSAWERIVIDYENLAGGKRF
-258 VGGLLSA
+258 AYEEMSSSLA
-265 FALGF
+265 
-270 AGFGIVTFSM
+270 
-280 FFIVP
+280 
-285 IVFLFNLNFEFLDDK
+285 K
-300 LVCRPKEK
+300 LKT
-308 IDKEIKRANE
+308 
-318 VRKYDPLF
+318 
-326 SIQSFFGGVQ
+326 GV
-336 NKLYAVHF
+336 H
-344 ADTENMVNAFS
+344 E
-355 ECDLSRQLEN
+355 SRV
-365 YKDVVDMDT
+365 YKDFGRNCAVKQYMKLASLLDQNRKSGVNNLRQI
-374 LSFYI
+374 LSVEMASAWEERI
-379 NTYQVKDDMQIA
+379 NIA
-391 SVSVNLLLR
+391 RRQGEEASTKLLLP
-400 ELKNG
+400 LL
-405 KIENR
+405 
-410 KEFVTMRLEKNKDC
+410 ML
-424 KTQAVCGPSILK
+424 
-436 CIKCGANLSL
+436 L
-446 IEGKTCEFCGNELNL
+446 IVVLIIIMLPAMMAFK
-461 KEHDWV
+461 
-467 ITKYHTHYK
+467 
-476 KSENIQ
+476 

>member
-252 NIFMRF
+252 MALKDKKEYKAREMLLDYPEIVSKLMVFIGAGLSVRSAWERIVIDYENLAGGKRF
-258 VGGLLSA
+258 AYEEMSSSLA
-265 FALGF
+265 
-270 AGFGIVTFSM
+270 
-280 FFIVP
+280 
-285 IVFLFNLNFEFLDDK
+285 K
-300 LVCRPKEK
+300 LKT
-308 IDKEIKRANE
+308 
-318 VRKYDPLF
+318 
-326 SIQSFFGGVQ
+326 GV
-336 NKLYAVHF
+336 H
-344 ADTENMVNAFS
+344 E
-355 ECDLSRQLEN
+355 SRV
-365 YKDVVDMDT
+365 YKDFGRNCAIKQYMKLASLLDQNRKSGVNNLRQI
-374 LSFYI
+374 LSVEMASAWEERI
-379 NTYQVKDDMQIA
+379 NIA
-391 SVSVNLLLR
+391 RRQGEEASTKLLLP
-400 ELKNG
+400 LL
-405 KIENR
+405 
-410 KEFVTMRLEKNKDC
+410 ML
-424 KTQAVCGPSILK
+424 
-436 CIKCGANLSL
+436 L
-446 IEGKTCEFCGNELNL
+446 IVVLIIIMLPAMMAFK
-461 KEHDWV
+461 
-467 ITKYHTHYK
+467 
-476 KSENIQ
+476 

>member
-252 NIFMRF
+252 MALKDKREYKAREMLLDYPEIVSKLMVFIGAGLSVRSAWERIVIDYENLAGGKRF
-258 VGGLLSA
+258 AYEEMSSSLA
-265 FALGF
+265 
-270 AGFGIVTFSM
+270 
-280 FFIVP
+280 
-285 IVFLFNLNFEFLDDK
+285 K
-300 LVCRPKEK
+300 LKT
-308 IDKEIKRANE
+308 
-318 VRKYDPLF
+318 
-326 SIQSFFGGVQ
+326 GVHES
-336 NKLYAVHF
+336 KV
-344 ADTENMVNAFS
+344 
-355 ECDLSRQLEN
+355 
-365 YKDVVDMDT
+365 YKDFGRNCAIKQYMKLASLLDQNRKSGVNNLRQI
-374 LSFYI
+374 LSVEMASAWEERI
-379 NTYQVKDDMQIA
+379 NIA
-391 SVSVNLLLR
+391 RRQGEEASTKLLLP
-400 ELKNG
+400 LL
-405 KIENR
+405 
-410 KEFVTMRLEKNKDC
+410 ML
-424 KTQAVCGPSILK
+424 
-436 CIKCGANLSL
+436 L
-446 IEGKTCEFCGNELNL
+446 IVVLIIIMLPAMMAFK
-461 KEHDWV
+461 
-467 ITKYHTHYK
+467 
-476 KSENIQ
+476 

>member
-1 MKSFVNPKCMA
+1 MKSFVNPKYMA

-37 ANTSDSFINN
+37 ANTSDPFINN

-74 LVKLPV
+74 LLKLPV

-112 QEVSDDLNLINSIKE
+112 QEVSGDLNLINGIKE

-180 IPKNYTK
+180 IPRTYTK
-187 EELSIKKFMSK
+187 EELSIKNFMSK

-252 NIFMRF
+252 MALKDKKEYKAREILLDYPEIVSKLMVFIGAGLSVRSAWERIVIDYENLAGGKRF
-258 VGGLLSA
+258 AYEEMSISLA
-265 FALGF
+265 
-270 AGFGIVTFSM
+270 
-280 FFIVP
+280 
-285 IVFLFNLNFEFLDDK
+285 K
-300 LVCRPKEK
+300 LKT
-308 IDKEIKRANE
+308 
-318 VRKYDPLF
+318 
-326 SIQSFFGGVQ
+326 GV
-336 NKLYAVHF
+336 H
-344 ADTENMVNAFS
+344 E
-355 ECDLSRQLEN
+355 SRV
-365 YKDVVDMDT
+365 YKDFGRNCAVKQYMKLASLLDQNRKSGVNNLRQI
-374 LSFYI
+374 LSVEMASAWEERI
-379 NTYQVKDDMQIA
+379 NIA
-391 SVSVNLLLR
+391 RRQGEEASTKLLLP
-400 ELKNG
+400 LL
-405 KIENR
+405 
-410 KEFVTMRLEKNKDC
+410 ML
-424 KTQAVCGPSILK
+424 
-436 CIKCGANLSL
+436 L
-446 IEGKTCEFCGNELNL
+446 IVVLIIIMLPAMMAFK
-461 KEHDWV
+461 
-467 ITKYHTHYK
+467 
-476 KSENIQ
+476 